1 MYIYTHVYIYI
12 YIHIHI
18 YIYTYYI
25 YIYIHIYIH
34 VYTYTYIQ
42 IIPLYP
48 PLPIECHSLRQGHT
62 ETLLQPMIIDKVG
75 STAGAQEIAQLV
87 EKTPRTLVYD
97 TYTIW

>member
-1 MYIYTHVYIYI
+1 M
-12 YIHIHI
+12 HI
-18 YIYTYYI
+18 YIYTC
-25 YIYIHIYIH
+25 IYIHLHSDYP
-34 VYTYTYIQ
+34 
-42 IIPLYP
+42 IIP